1 MENFRFIVGS
11 IIAMMVFVLIGYWAV
26 TTMEPGSFHV
36 DKQKQEQ
43 LEKENAELAQEVEKL
58 KSEIRLLEED
68 KEPVTPVTPNPTPTT
83 PTTPAP
89 TKPTTPTPTTTLSK
103 NQTLINELQKL
114 VDDNIQMK
122 VGSKGTRVGTV
133 QNFLNL
139 YNGTSKR
146 VDNDYGK
153 TLKADVMA
161 FQKKE
166 GLTADG
172 EAGPT
177 TFKKMIAWLERQ

>member
-1 MENFRFIVGS
+1 MENFKFIVVS
-11 IIAMMVFVLIGYWAV
+11 IIVMMAFVLIGYWAV

-43 LEKENAELAQEVEKL
+43 LEQENAELAKEVEKL

-68 KEPVTPVTPNPTPTT
+68 KDPITPVVTTPTPTPTT
-83 PTTPAP
+83 PTPTPA
-89 TKPTTPTPTTTLSK
+89 KPTPTTTTSK
-103 NQTLINELQKL
+103 TETLINELQKL
-114 VDDNIQMK
+114 IDDKIQMK

-153 TLKADVMA
+153 TLKADVAA

-177 TFKKMIAWLERQ
+177 TFTKMIAWLQKQ

>member
-1 MENFRFIVGS
+1 
-11 IIAMMVFVLIGYWAV
+11 MMAFVLVGYWAV

-43 LEKENAELAQEVEKL
+43 LEKENADLVKEVEKL
-58 KSEIRLLEED
+58 KSELRLLEE
-68 KEPVTPVTPNPTPTT
+68 EEGPVTPIT
-83 PTTPAP
+83 A
-89 TKPTTPTPTTTLSK
+89 TPTPTTTTPTTTKPTTTISK
-103 NQTLINELQKL
+103 TQTLINELQKL

-146 VDNDYGK
+146 IDNDYGK
-153 TLKADVMA
+153 TMKADVAA

-166 GLTADG
+166 GLTSDG

-177 TFKKMIAWLERQ
+177 TFKKMIAWLEKQG